1 MTMTVLI
8 LTKLDRNEYESN
20 RLVEMFATKGIE
32 AQMCHP
38 DDFDIIVDRN
48 IHKGIKYKGQDMA
61 LPKLVLVRLGA
72 GILPFQL
79 AVVRHFEQAGVP
91 CINGSLPIEIVKD
104 KLRTSQILS
113 RAGIAI
119 PNTMMVRMPIDD
131 GLVEQNIGFPCVVK
145 VVTGSYGEGVYL
157 CERKRDYKKLMEF
170 IDNLGN
176 KKTMI
181 VQKYMGDRVGED
193 LRVLVIG
200 GKVLG
205 AMKRTAPE
213 GDFRANITNGG
224 TGENYPLTEEIEF
237 LARETARALG
247 LDIAGVDL
255 LFDKDNFVVCEA
267 NSNPGFSG
275 FEKFCGV
282 DVADVITE
290 YIKFKIHQ

>member
-1 MTMTVLI
+1 MTVLI

-20 RLVEMFATKGIE
+20 RLVETFAAKGIE
-32 AQMCHP
+32 ARMCHP
-38 DDFDIIVDRN
+38 DDFDIIVDRD
-48 IHKGIKYKGQDMA
+48 IRKGIKYKGEDLK

-104 KLRTSQILS
+104 KLRSSQILS
-113 RAGIAI
+113 RAGIPI
-119 PNTMMVRMPIDD
+119 PNTMMVRLPIDD
-131 GLVEQNIGFPCVVK
+131 GLVESNIGFPCVVK

-157 CERKRDYKKLMEF
+157 CEKKRDYKKLMEF

-181 VQKYMGDRVGED
+181 VQEYLNDAPGTD
-193 LRVLVIG
+193 LRVLVIS
-200 GKVLG
+200 GKVIG

-224 TGENYPLTEEIEF
+224 TGENYPVTEEIDF
-237 LARETARALG
+237 IARETAKALN
-247 LDIAGVDL
+247 LDIAGIDL
-255 LFDKDNFVVCEA
+255 LFDKRGFRVCEA

-275 FEKFCGV
+275 FEKYCGV
-282 DVADVITE
+282 DIAEIITE
-290 YIKFKIHQ
+290 YVRFKIQ

>member
-1 MTMTVLI
+1 MTVLI
-8 LTKLDRNEYESN
+8 LTKFDRNEYESQ
-20 RLVEMFATKGIE
+20 RLLDSFTNKGIT
-32 AQMCHP
+32 ARMCHP
-38 DDFDIIVDRN
+38 DDFDIIVDRD
-48 IHKGIKYKGQDMA
+48 IHKGIKYRGEDMA

-104 KLRTSQILS
+104 KLRSSQILS
-113 RAGIAI
+113 RAGIPI
-119 PNTMMVRMPIDD
+119 PNTMMVRLPIDD
-131 GLVEQNIGFPCVVK
+131 RLVETNIGFPCVVK

-181 VQKYMGDRVGED
+181 VQEYLNDAPGAD

-200 GKVLG
+200 GKVIG

-224 TGENYPLTEEIEF
+224 QGERYEVTEEIDYI
-237 LARETARALG
+237 ARETARALN

-255 LFDKDNFVVCEA
+255 LFDKRGFRVCEA

-275 FEKFCGV
+275 FEKYCSV
-282 DVADVITE
+282 DVADIITE
-290 YIKFKIHQ
+290 YVKFRIQQ